1 MKKRKQGFVSRH
13 GRLLGLLGLV
23 LMLGLGG
30 MGLGQ
35 YLLNPQNLPIRSIQ
49 VKGKFRHLDQE
60 NIEQVLAKALDGGFF
75 SLDLHRLREAILA
88 SPWVADAHITRI
100 WPDRLLVDVTEEQP
114 IAHWGRDGLLNAQ
127 GEVFHPRKR
136 LKKRLPL
143 RFSGD
148 ESKAALML
156 DFFVREQPRFIRQG
170 KSIQAVI
177 LDRRGEWRLEL
188 TDGTRIIV
196 GKENMDQ
203 RIVRLLGVYPVLQQE
218 ARRPEKVDLRYEQGF
233 AVSWRPEEKSG

>member
-75 SLDLHRLREAILA
+75 SLDLHRLRKAILA

-127 GEVFHPRKR
+127 GEVFHPRKG

-203 RIVRLLGVYPVLQQE
+203 RIVRLLGVYPVLEQE